1 MAFNMKRK
9 KELDNAKAMSNSLY
23 PGVEHDEIAL
33 REVEEA
39 NRKYIYE
46 EIDAEEFSK
55 LISEIADR
63 ELERGMASK
72 GENK

>member
-1 MAFNMKRK
+1 MAFNMLRK
-9 KELDNAKAMSNSLY
+9 KELDNAKSMSNSLY

-33 REVEEA
+33 REVEEV
-39 NRKYIYE
+39 NNKYIYE

>member
-1 MAFNMKRK
+1 MAFNMLRK

-33 REVEEA
+33 REVEEV
-39 NRKYIYE
+39 NNKYIYE

>member
-1 MAFNMKRK
+1 MAFNMRRK
-9 KELDNAKAMSNSLY
+9 KEVEQAKAMSNSLY

-33 REVEEA
+33 REVEEV

-46 EIDAEEFSK
+46 EIDAKEFSK
-55 LISEIADR
+55 LIGEIADR